1 MVVTFDAGAPADVE
15 AGGGRVGALLLSPY
29 VTPGGT
35 IGAPYDPF
43 SLLASIEGLFG
54 LDPIGY
60 AKDTKLKPFGPKV
73 YGAWSPETDTGS

>member
-1 MVVTFDAGAPADVE
+1 LDAGAPTDLE

-29 VTPGGT
+29 ITAGGT
-35 IGAPYDPF
+35 IDAPYDQF
-43 SLLASIEGLFG
+43 SLLASIEELFG

-73 YGAWSPETDTGS
+73 YGAWSPMADAG